1 MAMMGAESVDYHRAT
16 IVERSDDHPGR
27 ALDYYASRS
36 ETPLVWGGSGAARLG
51 LSGTV
56 TDGQYSAIFGAGGA
70 ADPTTGVRLVGTRR
84 PGMELVVS
92 AHKSVAE
99 LGVMGRAPVMHRI
112 LDAERDATLAYLDA
126 ATRERGGRRGRR
138 RTQTATSGLISA
150 HTRHATS
157 RAGDPCPH
165 DHVLVANVVEM
176 GDAGGGWKAADTALW
191 REELH
196 AATMVGRVAAAR
208 AAVEAGFAI
217 EADPGPSGRLRHWR
231 IAGIPDEVVA
241 VHSKRSAEIDAH
253 LAGTGFGSP
262 RARAV
267 AARETRKAKRFEGAD
282 KLTVRWRKEL
292 AAAGWPVSRLL
303 DSVEQAGHSVSL
315 PGVLSTAELERVVR
329 KVLEPDGAL
338 ARRKV
343 FGRGEMIVA
352 VAPLLFGRPISDLD
366 RAVGAVLADAAVV
379 PLVGVADARDR
390 QYTLAATIA
399 TELAI
404 AATVA
409 EGAAPAGA
417 GVVPAAAVAEAVARV
432 EDQLGRSLTDGQADA
447 VHGIC
452 RGGCP
457 VSLVMGVAGSGK
469 TTCVAAVADAYR
481 RSGYRVLGTATSGQ
495 AARTLGREAGL
506 ELSSTLASLLWRLDD
521 GRLRLDN
528 RDAIVLDE
536 AGMTDDPDLLRVLA
550 AAQAAGAKAILI
562 GDDHQ
567 LGPVGPGGALGAL
580 LRRHEG
586 VVHVLDENVRQTDAA
601 ERRALSELRAG
612 SVEAAVAW
620 YREAGRIRCAPDRD
634 TAVAAVVDGWAADV
648 AAGRDAVMLA
658 WRRHSV
664 ERLNHSAR
672 QAWARMGRLE
682 GPEVEAPG
690 GRRYA
695 AGDLVVALAPAAN
708 GSVVT
713 SQRGIVVGVHPGP
726 VALDVRLDDG
736 VVVRLAGEQLGAE
749 RLGYSYGLTV
759 HRAQGL
765 TARTCHHLADGG
777 GRELAYVA
785 MSRARTSTVVH
796 LVADDVDQAAEDLSR
811 EWGRRT
817 RPRWAI
823 DMGAPSRRHVQSCTM
838 VFSPTVAERLAGQ
851 ARLARLRA
859 ERDALRAA
867 IPPQVNHEVAA
878 VDHDCR
884 RIGEQLDQLRHGR
897 YHGDDS
903 VLAEHSRQLSEAAD
917 QRALAQQALGD
928 QHLGW
933 LRRRHWTRELARW
946 TDAEAAQR
954 AAWQELAAPELE
966 RLKSTLERLER
977 SRETVSEQNQAS
989 QFWFAQ
995 HPEAD
1000 ERLRRLDNLV
1010 AVAELDARR
1019 PHRPTPRS
1027 IRVPTGQTRRQS
1039 VQPWRHSDIEQER
1052 STRGRGVDVGW

>member
-1 MAMMGAESVDYHRAT
+1 MAMMGAQSVDYHRAT

-27 ALDYYASRS
+27 ALDYYGSRG
-36 ETPLVWGGSGAARLG
+36 ETPLVWGGSGAERLG

-56 TDGQYSAIFGAGGA
+56 TDGQYSALFGPGGA
-70 ADPTTGVRLVGTRR
+70 ADPTTGVRLVGTQR

-99 LGVMGRAPVMHRI
+99 LGVMGRAAVMHRI

-126 ATRERGGRRGRR
+126 VTRERGGRRGRR
-138 RTQTATSGLISA
+138 RAQTATSGLVFA

-165 DHVLVANVVEM
+165 DHVLLVNVVEM

-217 EADPGPSGRLRHWR
+217 GADPGPSGRLRHWR
-231 IAGIPDEVVA
+231 IAGIPKEVLA

-253 LAGTGFGSP
+253 LDGRGFGSP

-303 DSVEQAGHSVSL
+303 DSVEQAA
-315 PGVLSTAELERVVR
+315 PGVSVPGALSAAELERVARTV
-329 KVLEPDGAL
+329 VDPDGPL

-343 FGRGEMIVA
+343 FGRAEVIVA
-352 VAPLLFGRPISDLD
+352 AAPLLFGRPISDLK
-366 RAVGAVLADAAVV
+366 RVVGAVLADDAVV

-399 TELAI
+399 TELGI

-417 GVVPAAAVAEAVARV
+417 GMVPEVAVAQAISRV
-432 EDQLGRSLTDGQADA
+432 EDRLGRELTAGQATA
-447 VHGIC
+447 VKGIC
-452 RGGCP
+452 TGGCP
-457 VSLVMGVAGSGK
+457 ISLVLGVAGSGK

-481 RSGYRVLGTATSGQ
+481 HAGYRVVGTATSGQ

-506 ELSSTLASLLWRLDD
+506 EPSSTMASLLWRLDH
-521 GRLRLDN
+521 GRLSLGN
-528 RDAIVLDE
+528 RDVVVLDE
-536 AGMTDDPDLLRVLA
+536 AGMTDDPHLLRLLA
-550 AAQAAGAKAILI
+550 AAEAAEAKVVLI

-580 LRRHEG
+580 LRRHQG
-586 VVHVLDENVRQTDAA
+586 VVHVLDENVRQTDPA

-620 YREAGRIRCAPDRD
+620 YREAGRIRCAPDGD
-634 TAVAAVVDGWAADV
+634 SAVAALVDRWAADV

-658 WRRHSV
+658 WRRDSV
-664 ERLNHSAR
+664 ERLNQSAR
-672 QAWARMGRLE
+672 QAWAAMGRLE
-682 GPEVEAPG
+682 GPELEAPG

-695 AGDLVVALAPAAN
+695 AGDRVVALAPATD

-726 VALDVRLDDG
+726 VALDVRLDEG
-736 VVVRLAGEQLGAE
+736 VVVRLAGEQLGAD
-749 RLGYSYGLTV
+749 RLGHSYGLTV

-765 TARTCHHLADGG
+765 TAETCHHLADGG

-796 LVADDVDQAAEDLSR
+796 LVADDMDQAAEDLSQ
-811 EWGRRT
+811 EWGRQT

-823 DMGAPSRRHVQSCTM
+823 DTGTPCPRHDQSTTM
-838 VFSPTVAERLAGQ
+838 VLSPTVAERLAGQ

-859 ERDALRAA
+859 ERDALRTV
-867 IPPQVNHEVAA
+867 IPPDVTRQFAA

-884 RIGEQLDQLRHGR
+884 RVGEQLDELRQGR
-897 YHGDDS
+897 YHGVDS
-903 VLAEHSRQLSEAAD
+903 VLAERSRQLSEAAD

-928 QHLGW
+928 EHLAW
-933 LRRRHWTRELARW
+933 LSRRHWRRELARW
-946 TDAEAAQR
+946 TDAEAEQR
-954 AAWQELAAPELE
+954 AAWQEIAAPELE
-966 RLKSTLERLER
+966 RLKSTLERLHR
-977 SRETVSEQNQAS
+977 TRETFSRQNQTS
-989 QFWFAQ
+989 QKWFAH

-1000 ERLRRLDNLV
+1000 ERLRRLDHLV
-1010 AVAELDARR
+1010 AVEELDARR
-1019 PHRPTPRS
+1019 PHHPQPRAIS
-1027 IRVPTGQTRRQS
+1027 LPSGPTRRQS
-1039 VQPWRHSDIEQER
+1039 VQPWRYSDIAQEPPMP
-1052 STRGRGVDVGW
+1052 GRGVDFGW